1 MHKPPGGGS
10 GYEAGLI
17 TDGQIHTLAQ
27 AYLSGAEGA
36 GKRVAPAFALAGNHP
51 NPFNP
56 ITTIRYALPHAAEVE
71 LTVYNVA
78 GQPVQTLVAEQQSA
92 GWYAVEW
99 DASGWAAGLYFYR
112 LQAGLFREVR
122 KMLLLN

>member
-36 GKRVAPAFALAGNHP
+36 G
-51 NPFNP
+51 
-56 ITTIRYALPHAAEVE
+56 AEVE

-112 LQAGLFREVR
+112 LQAGPFREVR